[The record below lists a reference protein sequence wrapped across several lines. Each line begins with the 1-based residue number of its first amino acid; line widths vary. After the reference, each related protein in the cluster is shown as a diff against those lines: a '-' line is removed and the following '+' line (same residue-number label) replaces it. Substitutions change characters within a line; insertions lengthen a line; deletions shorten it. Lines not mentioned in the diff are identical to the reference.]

1 MLPRGRVAR
10 RLVTVV
16 AMTAYG
22 VMFRREWAPEL
33 LADFARDVEAAG
45 FDELWVVE
53 DLGYHGGFAQATAA
67 LAVTDRL
74 TVGLGIAPA
83 VVRNAAFAAMEV
95 ATVARMFPGRFHMG
109 IGHGV
114 QSWIAQV
121 GATPTSWLRSI
132 GEDARS
138 VKRLVGGET
147 VTLDGSHVHL
157 DDVTLV
163 HPVAD
168 RAPLVSLGVRL
179 PKSMAVAAE
188 VADGVILAECS
199 GPRYIQTVRAA
210 VGPQSRI
217 TVFVNATTNAAGAA
231 AEIDRRTAMGRSE
244 GQLAA
249 YADDDST
256 DLYREL
262 AISGPI
268 DSWAEQCA
276 RFVESGADSIVLVPL
291 VDESPAVLAD
301 LAALARR

>member
-1 MLPRGRVAR
+1 MY
-10 RLVTVV
+10 LVTVV
-16 AMTAYG
+16 AMTAFG
-22 VMFRREWAPEL
+22 VMFRREWEPEL
-33 LADFARDVEAAG
+33 LADFARTVEAVG

-121 GATPTSWLRSI
+121 GATPTSWLQSI
-132 GEDARS
+132 GEVAS
-138 VKRLVGGET
+138 SIKRLVGGEAVT
-147 VTLDGSHVHL
+147 VDGSHVHL

-168 RAPLVSLGVRL
+168 GAPLISLGVRL
-179 PKSMAVAAE
+179 PRSMAVAAA

-199 GPRYIQTVRAA
+199 GPRYIETVRTA
-210 VGPQSRI
+210 VGPQARI
-217 TVFVNATTNAAGAA
+217 TLFVNATTDAAGAA
-231 AEIDRRTAMGRSE
+231 AEIDRRLAMGRSE
-244 GQLAA
+244 GQLAP
-249 YADDDST
+249 YADVDDV

-268 DSWAEQCA
+268 DTWGEQCT
-276 RFVESGADSIVLVPL
+276 RFIGAGADSIVFVPL
-291 VDESPAVLAD
+291 VHESPDALGDFAAARALLSAVTG
-301 LAALARR
+301 